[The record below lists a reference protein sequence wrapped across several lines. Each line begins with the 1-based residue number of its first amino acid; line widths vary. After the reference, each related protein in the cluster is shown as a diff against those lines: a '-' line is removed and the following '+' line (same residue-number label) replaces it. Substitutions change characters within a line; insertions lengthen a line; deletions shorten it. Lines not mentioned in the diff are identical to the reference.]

1 MKVTNQIQ
9 DFMAL
14 VPWKELE
21 VEDKQA
27 LMYALKAESSDNYGL
42 FEVQEDGN
50 GNGGS
55 VVLCEYYEAALR
67 IDSSEKRKAFV
78 GWIENAYMYG
88 EDGET
93 YIDWLRMM
101 DEEDDFSIDFAFSTD
116 SLKALSDID
125 NLPDDTKNILYR
137 LLYANAIMYLE
148 AYLNKKAKEIAFH
161 SDKSIRKFVENCKDF
176 SEKKLNLQDIY
187 RRLEALE
194 SEIKEYLDSLLYHN
208 LFKIKALYFECFE
221 IDLGELKELSKKV
234 AKRHDIVHRNGKTKE
249 GNDLNISKADVEQI
263 WKEVKDLVERIES
276 QLKNA

>member
-14 VPWKELE
+14 VPWQELD
-21 VEDKQA
+21 VEEKQA
-27 LMYALKAESSDNYGL
+27 LMYALEAENNANFGL
-42 FEVQEDGN
+42 FDVQEDGV
-50 GNGGS
+50 GNGGTI
-55 VVLCEYYEAALR
+55 VLCEYYDAALR
-67 IDSSEKRKAFV
+67 IDSREKRKLFV
-78 GWIENAYMYG
+78 RWIENKYMYG

-93 YIDWLRMM
+93 YINWLRLI
-101 DEEDDFSIDFAFSTD
+101 DEDDDYSIDLTFQTD

-125 NLPDDTKNILYR
+125 NLPNETQIILYR

-161 SDKSIRKFVENCKDF
+161 DDESIRKFVENCKDF
-176 SEKKLNLQDIY
+176 SEKKLNLQEIY
-187 RRLEALE
+187 RRLGALE

-208 LFKIKALYFECFE
+208 LFKIKVLYLECFG
-221 IDLGELKELSKKV
+221 IDLGDLKELSKKV